1 MNRPFGLQG
10 HRGARGL
17 FPENTLEGF
26 QAAFALG
33 VESFELDVGVTA
45 DNVVVVTHDLALNP
59 DITRDAGGNW
69 LVGTG
74 PAVRDLTWDA
84 LRQYDVGRIRPG
96 SRYAGLYPCQRACDG
111 ARIPALAE
119 VLAALPDARFNIEL
133 KTDPRF
139 PTATAGPEAMAE
151 AVMAIVGRAKAAAR
165 VTIASF
171 DWRGPRHVRRLRP
184 DIVTVWLTGPETVAR
199 ADLWWGGPVPA
210 DFAGSVARA
219 IVAEGG
225 QHWAPAHETLT
236 EPEVTEARGLGLGV
250 LPWTV
255 NNPDDMQRLIGW
267 GANGLITDR
276 PDLALQ
282 LHSPGNRRSWR

>member
-111 ARIPALAE
+111 ARIPA
-119 VLAALPDARFNIEL
+119 
-133 KTDPRF
+133 
-139 PTATAGPEAMAE
+139 
-151 AVMAIVGRAKAAAR
+151 
-165 VTIASF
+165 
-171 DWRGPRHVRRLRP
+171 
-184 DIVTVWLTGPETVAR
+184 
-199 ADLWWGGPVPA
+199 
-210 DFAGSVARA
+210 
-219 IVAEGG
+219 
-225 QHWAPAHETLT
+225 HETLT